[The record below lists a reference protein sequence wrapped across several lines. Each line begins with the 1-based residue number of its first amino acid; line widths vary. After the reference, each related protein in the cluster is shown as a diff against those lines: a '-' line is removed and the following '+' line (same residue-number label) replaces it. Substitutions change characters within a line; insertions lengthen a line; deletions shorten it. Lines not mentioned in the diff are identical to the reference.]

1 MAFHWDFFVAFF
13 SIVGIDLILAG
24 DNAVVISMAVRNL
37 PSAQK
42 KKGLIFGAA
51 AAVILRVILTFFA
64 AKLLTYPFVK
74 FIGGLLL
81 VWIALHISV
90 DGDHESKNKEA
101 KTLKEAVGIILVADV
116 IMSLDNI
123 LAIAGASGGNFY
135 LVLFGLGLSI
145 PLVVLTSS
153 IFSRLI
159 DKYPLIL
166 YMGIAIL
173 GRVAGEM
180 IIKDPFINNLLD
192 PHRITQYFFE
202 ATVMTAVLVAA
213 ILRNWRKK
221 LKQIDSKLECQKVGT
236 C

>member
-1 MAFHWDFFVAFF
+1 M
-13 SIVGIDLILAG
+13 
-24 DNAVVISMAVRNL
+24 
-37 PSAQK
+37 
-42 KKGLIFGAA
+42 
-51 AAVILRVILTFFA
+51 
-64 AKLLTYPFVK
+64 
-74 FIGGLLL
+74 
-81 VWIALHISV
+81 WIALHISV
-90 DGDHESKNKEA
+90 DGDRESKNKEA